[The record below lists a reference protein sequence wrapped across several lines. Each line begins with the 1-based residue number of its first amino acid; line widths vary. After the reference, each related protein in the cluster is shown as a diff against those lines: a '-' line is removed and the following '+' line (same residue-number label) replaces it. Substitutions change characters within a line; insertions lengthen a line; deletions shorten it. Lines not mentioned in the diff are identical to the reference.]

1 MIYYVQF
8 EFSSI
13 EQQEGEER
21 GGRARERY
29 MDGQRDRLLE
39 IDKYINTRK
48 IMMNTL
54 LVRYAI

>member
-13 EQQEGEER
+13 EQQEGETEE
-21 GGRARERY
+21 RARERY
-29 MDGQRDRLLE
+29 MDGQRDGVLE

>member
-13 EQQEGEER
+13 EQQEREKE
-21 GGRARERY
+21 GGARERY